1 MPHEMTMP
9 HRTHAACTKTQG
21 IPCCT
26 GSGSADP
33 PRLSVVGIL
42 CGHATCSYRLSL
54 SSPCRTL
61 PTCGASAAPSAR
73 STTLRHCTALH
84 CTVRRAEARRG
95 EARSGGG
102 RRRTSATRARGSG
115 QSAEQSE
122 GMSQSSS
129 RSVARSWR
137 RPWPSIHRLFKVG
150 SIGQATRGRRKRAA
164 AQANEPRSA
173 DRYSA
178 IAAVPRN
185 DVSLVLTTL
194 LATARLGSAQ
204 G

>member
-61 PTCGASAAPSAR
+61 PTCKVSAAPTLAR
-73 STTLRHCTALH
+73 PPCGTALH
-84 CTVRRAEARRG
+84 CTVRRAEARRS
-95 EARSGGG
+95 EVRSGGG

-173 DRYSA
+173 DRYSPP